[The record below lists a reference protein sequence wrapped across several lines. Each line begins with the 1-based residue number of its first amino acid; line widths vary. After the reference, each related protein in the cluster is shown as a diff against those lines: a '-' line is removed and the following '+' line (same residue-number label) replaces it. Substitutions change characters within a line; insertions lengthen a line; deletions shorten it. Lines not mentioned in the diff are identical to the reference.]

1 MGNLK
6 LECAYKAQAW
16 NKKMEE
22 EHQKLI
28 QSSISKT
35 IIYDEFDHLFYPIS
49 NNQSPAIEV
58 VDLDT
63 VSAIMQYQDS
73 SKMAALSFAS
83 YKNPGG
89 GFLKGSLTQ
98 EETLCQKS
106 FLYNVLNHFYQDYYV
121 ENRQNL
127 NYSLYKNRALYT
139 PNIYFYSN
147 HQIGLCDIITCSA
160 PNFSAARKHPQV
172 DLQINDEELLSRIKF
187 IIDIAA
193 TNKIETL
200 ILGAFGCG
208 VFGQNPTK
216 VAEMM
221 KNLLRQKYPF
231 KKVIFA
237 IPKSNGNDNYDAFK
251 EKFEREGE
259 N

>member
-6 LECAYKAQAW
+6 LERAHKAQAS

-22 EHQKLI
+22 EHQELI

-49 NNQSPAIEV
+49 NNQSPVIEV

-73 SKMAALSFAS
+73 TKIAALSFTS

-98 EETLCQKS
+98 EEALCQNS
-106 FLYNVLNHFYQDYYV
+106 FLYNVLNHFYQEYYV

-127 NYSLYKNRALYT
+127 NYSLYKNRALYS
-139 PNIYFYSN
+139 PEICFYSN
-147 HQIGLCDIITCSA
+147 DQIGLCDIITCPA
-160 PNFSAARKHPQV
+160 PNFSAARKHP
-172 DLQINDEELLSRIKF
+172 
-187 IIDIAA
+187 
-193 TNKIETL
+193 
-200 ILGAFGCG
+200 
-208 VFGQNPTK
+208 
-216 VAEMM
+216 
-221 KNLLRQKYPF
+221 
-231 KKVIFA
+231 
-237 IPKSNGNDNYDAFK
+237 
-251 EKFEREGE
+251 
-259 N
+259 

>member
-6 LECAYKAQAW
+6 LERAYKAQAW

-49 NNQSPAIEV
+49 NNQSLVIEV

-98 EETLCQKS
+98 EEALCQKS

-127 NYSLYKNRALYT
+127 NYSLYKNRALYS
-139 PNIYFYSN
+139 PNIYFYFN
-147 HQIGLCDIITCSA
+147 DQIGLCDIITCSA

-172 DLQINDEELLSRIKF
+172 DLQTNEEELLSRIKF
-187 IIDIAA
+187 ILDIAS

-221 KNLLRQKYPF
+221 KNLLR
-231 KKVIFA
+231 
-237 IPKSNGNDNYDAFK
+237 
-251 EKFEREGE
+251 
-259 N
+259 

>member
-6 LECAYKAQAW
+6 LERAYKAQAW

-49 NNQSPAIEV
+49 NNQSLVIEV

-98 EETLCQKS
+98 EEALCQKS

-127 NYSLYKNRALYT
+127 NYSLYKNRALYS
-139 PNIYFYSN
+139 PNIYFYFN
-147 HQIGLCDIITCSA
+147 DQIGLCDIITCSA

-172 DLQINDEELLSRIKF
+172 DLQTNEEELLSRIKF
-187 IIDIAA
+187 ILDIAS

-231 KKVIFA
+231 KKMIFA
-237 IPKSNGNDNYDAFK
+237 IPKSKHNKNYEAFK
-251 EKFEREGE
+251 KVFE
-259 N
+259 